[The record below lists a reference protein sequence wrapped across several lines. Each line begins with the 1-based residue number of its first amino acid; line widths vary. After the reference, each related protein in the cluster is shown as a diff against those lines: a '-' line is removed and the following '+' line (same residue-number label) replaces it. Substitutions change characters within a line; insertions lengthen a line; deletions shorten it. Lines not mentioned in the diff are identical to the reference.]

1 MLEVERLSE
10 AHDGTW
16 PASAREQDLVTL
28 DGMLALF
35 KRSLWRILLIIAL
48 LVCAAAAYVVLT
60 PRGYTS
66 TAQIMIEPQKQQF
79 WQTPGLLDLTVDNA
93 QVESQVEVLRSER
106 IASAVIDRLSLT
118 QDAEFRAPQAQSTFE
133 QHRLAVAAFVSE
145 LAARRVGQ
153 SYIIEISFSSRD
165 PEKVAR
171 ITNAIAESY
180 IQDQL
185 QAKADAARQASQWM
199 EERLT
204 QLGRELNAAAN
215 AVHQFK
221 TANGIAD
228 RNEGR
233 GLLID
238 KLTELEATAEAYRK
252 LYESLLQRIA
262 ENQQQESF
270 PVSNARVIAV
280 ATTPLA
286 PSYPRTKLILALA
299 LLVGT
304 AAGISLVLVGHTL
317 DRSLRTE
324 WQVRHDLGID
334 CLGLVPQLQ
343 SGRATAPTGADD
355 PVVDAPFSEYADA
368 LRGIKV
374 SIDSVCRRH
383 PNWRLGL
390 LSADPAK
397 GKTALAIGLAN
408 LYAAVGASTL
418 LVDAAV
424 GAQRAGGVAGGAAGA
439 G

>member
-1 MLEVERLSE
+1 
-10 AHDGTW
+10 
-16 PASAREQDLVTL
+16 
-28 DGMLALF
+28 
-35 KRSLWRILLIIAL
+35 
-48 LVCAAAAYVVLT
+48 
-60 PRGYTS
+60 
-66 TAQIMIEPQKQQF
+66 
-79 WQTPGLLDLTVDNA
+79 
-93 QVESQVEVLRSER
+93 
-106 IASAVIDRLSLT
+106 
-118 QDAEFRAPQAQSTFE
+118 
-133 QHRLAVAAFVSE
+133 
-145 LAARRVGQ
+145 
-153 SYIIEISFSSRD
+153 
-165 PEKVAR
+165 
-171 ITNAIAESY
+171 
-180 IQDQL
+180 
-185 QAKADAARQASQWM
+185 M

-204 QLGRELNAAAN
+204 QLGRELNAAAT

-343 SGRATAPTGADD
+343 SGRAT
-355 PVVDAPFSEYADA
+355 
-368 LRGIKV
+368 
-374 SIDSVCRRH
+374 
-383 PNWRLGL
+383 
-390 LSADPAK
+390 
-397 GKTALAIGLAN
+397 
-408 LYAAVGASTL
+408 
-418 LVDAAV
+418 
-424 GAQRAGGVAGGAAGA
+424 
-439 G
+439 